1 MKPGKA
7 REIVIEF
14 EKLQLVRKRAMTEIR
29 FCERCQ
35 AEADFIALPTATN
48 LFEIEAERL
57 FPFVHSNGGAVDT
70 GNTDPFICLNALVK
84 VLRSS
89 NSDRRVKLLGERK

>member
-1 MKPGKA
+1 MNPGKA

-14 EKLQLVRKRAMTEIR
+14 EKLQLVRKRAMTEVR

-35 AEADFIALPTATN
+35 AQADFIALPTAAN

-57 FPFVHSNGGAVDT
+57 FPFVHSDAGA
-70 GNTDPFICLNALVK
+70 DPLICLNALVK

-89 NSDRRVKLLGERK
+89 NADPRVKLLGERK

>member
-14 EKLQLVRKRAMTEIR
+14 EKLQLVRKRAMTEVR

-35 AEADFIALPTATN
+35 AEADFIALPTAAN

-57 FPFVHSNGGAVDT
+57 FPFVHSDGGAGDT
-70 GNTDPFICLNALVK
+70 GNADPLICLNALVK
-84 VLRSS
+84 VLTSS
-89 NSDRRVKLLGERK
+89 NGDPRVKLLGEKK